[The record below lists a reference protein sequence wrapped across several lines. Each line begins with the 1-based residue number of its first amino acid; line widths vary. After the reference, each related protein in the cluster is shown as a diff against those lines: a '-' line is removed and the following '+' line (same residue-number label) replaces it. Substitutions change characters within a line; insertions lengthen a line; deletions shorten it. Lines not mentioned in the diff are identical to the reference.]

1 MRSEKAIRY
10 LKGLMEERYKVGKA
24 NPSLNEV
31 IMPADAFECANTLR
45 WVLNEP
51 PEPSGMDE
59 TLSQAGL
66 EVPDA

>member
-1 MRSEKAIRY
+1 MRSEKAIRR
-10 LKGLMEERYKVGKA
+10 LKELMEERYKVGKA
-24 NPSLNEV
+24 NPGLNDA

-51 PEPSGMDE
+51 SQPSGIDE

-66 EVPDA
+66 EGGQ